1 MSRRIDRVNV
11 VLQQAIS
18 SVLAED
24 LRDPRLGEM
33 VSVVR
38 VDASPDLGSA
48 RVYVSVLGDEDAKVG
63 SMRALKSAAGFV
75 HRRLRG
81 RVTLRSVPAVEFRLD
96 ESIETGSDVLSLISR
111 VRPAD
116 GPGKES

>member
-11 VLQQAIS
+11 VLREAIS

-24 LRDPRLGEM
+24 LRDPRLGGM

-48 RVYVSVLGDEDAKVG
+48 RVYVSVLGDDDAKAG
-63 SMRALKSAAGFV
+63 SMKALKSASRFV

-81 RVTLRSVPAVEFRLD
+81 RVALKSVPALEFRLD
-96 ESIETGSDVLSLISR
+96 DSIEAGSDVLSLISR
-111 VRPAD
+111 VKPAE
-116 GPGKES
+116 ESGGGS

>member
-11 VLQQAIS
+11 LLQQAIS

-38 VDASPDLGSA
+38 VDTSPDLGNA

-75 HRRLRG
+75 HKQLRG

-96 ESIETGSDVLSLISR
+96 ESIETGSDLLSLISR

>member
-24 LRDPRLGEM
+24 LRDHRLGGM

-63 SMRALKSAAGFV
+63 SMRALRSAAGFV
-75 HRRLRG
+75 HRRLRQ
-81 RVTLRSVPAVEFRLD
+81 RVTLRSIPAVEFRLD
-96 ESIETGSDVLSLISR
+96 ESIEAGSDLLGLISR
-111 VRPAD
+111 NRPAD
-116 GPGKES
+116 GPGGES

>member
-11 VLQQAIS
+11 VLRQAIS

-24 LRDPRLGEM
+24 LSDPRLGGM

-63 SMRALKSAAGFV
+63 SMRALRSAAGFV
-75 HRRLRG
+75 HRRLRD
-81 RVTLRSVPAVEFRLD
+81 RVALKSVPAVEFRLD
-96 ESIETGSDVLSLISR
+96 ESIETGSDVLNLITR
-111 VRPAD
+111 VKPGD
-116 GPGKES
+116 GPGRES